1 MVDEGL
7 LIEDDEV
14 ISGLQEMMKILD
26 DQCMKC
32 VLLKSF
38 HYAKKYID
46 ERE

>member
-14 ISGLQEMMKILD
+14 ISELQEMMKLFNN
-26 DQCMKC
+26 QCMKC

-38 HYAKKYID
+38 YYAKKYLD
-46 ERE
+46 EMG